1 MDKRDR
7 IRGAMIGCAA
17 GDALGYPVEA
27 LSEAAIVERYGL
39 RGITDYD
46 LDENGTARITAD
58 TQLMLLSANGILFAH
73 TRGALRGIMAP
84 VYQYFDAFY
93 MDWYRLQTEK
103 QPRRARCGWINAYPA
118 LSAKRAPSPTS
129 MRVFSSNKFGSM
141 DEPINDSKG
150 SACLLRAVPIGLSYF
165 RDPAH
170 VLDLAANTAALTHG
184 NEVAWMASGALALII
199 SLIIH
204 QELSITEAVN
214 KTLKALDKSFPDSRK
229 AVNELS
235 RTIRS
240 AVSLASSASSDLDA
254 IHALGEGWV
263 AEESL
268 AIGLLSALRHENDI
282 AGAMTFAANHG
293 GDSNN
298 TAAIAGMLVGA
309 RIGFNAIP
317 DRFVDRIELVDV
329 ILELA
334 DDVTTDCPMYDWGP
348 SNPVWE
354 HKYIY
359 HDYAYW
365 RRRTPEAKED
375 KEDKEDK
382 EGEAKQTD

>member
-17 GDALGYPVEA
+17 GDALGYPVKA

-46 LDENGTARITAD
+46 LDENGTAHFTAD

-129 MRVFSSNKFGSM
+129 MRVFSSDKFGSM
-141 DEPINDSKG
+141 DKPVNDSKG
-150 SACLLRAVPIGLSYF
+150 SGCLLRAAPIGLSYSD
-165 RDPAH
+165 DPAYI
-170 VLDLAANTAALTHG
+170 LDLAANTAALTHG
-184 NEVAWMASGALALII
+184 NEVTWVASGVLALII

-204 QELSITEAVN
+204 QELSIAEAVN
-214 KTLKALDKSFPDSRK
+214 ETLKALDKSFPDSRK
-229 AVNELS
+229 AVHELLS
-235 RTIRS
+235 SIWS
-240 AVSLASSASSDLDA
+240 ARPLATSASSDLDA

-263 AEESL
+263 SNEAL
-268 AIGLLSALRHENDI
+268 AIGILCALRYENDI

-293 GDSNN
+293 GNSST

-317 DRFVDRIELVDV
+317 DRFVDRLELVDV

-334 DDVTTDCPMYDWGP
+334 DDVTTDCPMSDWGP

-359 HDYAYW
+359 EDYAYW

-375 KEDKEDK
+375 KDDK
-382 EGEAKQTD
+382 EGEAKQTN

>member
-84 VYQYFDAFY
+84 VYPYFDAFY
-93 MDWYRLQTEK
+93 MDWYRLQTTE
-103 QPRRARCGWINAYPA
+103 RASRSRVGWINAYPA

-129 MRVFSSNKFGSM
+129 MRVFSSDKFGSM
-141 DEPINDSKG
+141 DEPVNDSKG
-150 SACLLRAVPIGLSYF
+150 SGCLLRTVPIGLSYSD
-165 RDPAH
+165 DPAYL
-170 VLDLAANTAALTHG
+170 LDLAANTAALTHG
-184 NEVAWMASGALALII
+184 NEVAWMASRALALII

-214 KTLKALDKSFPDSRK
+214 KTLKALDKSFPDSRT
-229 AVNELS
+229 VVYELS

-240 AVSLASSASSDLDA
+240 AMSLATSASSDLDA
-254 IHALGEGWV
+254 IHALGKGWV
-263 AEESL
+263 AEEAL

-293 GDSNN
+293 GDSNT
-298 TAAIAGMLVGA
+298 TAAIAGTLVGA

-317 DRFVDRIELVDV
+317 DRFVDRLELVDV

-334 DDVTTDCPMYDWGP
+334 DDVTTDCPMSDWGP

-359 HDYAYW
+359 EDYAYW
-365 RRRTPEAKED
+365 RRRTPEATEAKEAT
-375 KEDKEDK
+375 ED
-382 EGEAKQTD
+382 EAKQTD

>member
-1 MDKRDR
+1 MDRRDR

-17 GDALGYPVEA
+17 GDALGYPVER
-27 LSEAAIVERYGL
+27 LSETAIAERYGL

-93 MDWYRLQTEK
+93 FDWYRVQTTE
-103 QPRRARCGWINAYPA
+103 RASRSRVGWISAYPSSSAQRA
-118 LSAKRAPSPTS
+118 LSPTS
-129 MRVFSSNKFGSM
+129 MKVFSSDKFGSM
-141 DEPINDSKG
+141 DEPVNDSKG
-150 SACLLRAVPIGLSYF
+150 SGCLLRAVPIGLSYSD
-165 RDPAH
+165 DPAYI
-170 VLDLAANTAALTHG
+170 LDLAANTAALTHG
-184 NEVAWMASGALALII
+184 HKLAWISSGALALII

-214 KTLKALDKSFPDSRK
+214 QTLKALEETFPDSRTT
-229 AVNELS
+229 VVYELLRS
-235 RTIRS
+235 IRP

-254 IHALGEGWV
+254 IHSLGEGWV
-263 AEESL
+263 AEEAL
-268 AIGLLSALRHENDI
+268 AIGLLCALRHENDI

-293 GDSNN
+293 GNSNT

-309 RIGFNAIP
+309 RIGFSAIP
-317 DRFVDRIELVDV
+317 DRFVDRLELVDV

-334 DDVTTDCPMYDWGP
+334 DDVTTDCPMSDWGP

-354 HKYIY
+354 HKYTY
-359 HDYAYW
+359 CDYAYW
-365 RRRTPEAKED
+365 RRRNPEATEA
-375 KEDKEDK
+375 K

>member
-46 LDENGTARITAD
+46 LDENGTAHFTAD

-118 LSAKRAPSPTS
+118 LSAKRSSSPTS
-129 MRVFSSNKFGSM
+129 MGVFSSDKFGSM
-141 DEPINDSKG
+141 DEPVNDSKG
-150 SACLLRAVPIGLSYF
+150 SGCLLRAVPIGLSYF

-184 NEVAWMASGALALII
+184 HKLAWISSGAFALLVSHIV
-199 SLIIH
+199 H
-204 QELSITEAVN
+204 EELSIAEAVN
-214 KTLKALDKSFPDSRK
+214 KTLKALDKSFPDSRE
-229 AVNELS
+229 AVNELW
-235 RTIRS
+235 RAIRS
-240 AVSLASSASSDLDA
+240 AMSLATSASSDLDA
-254 IHALGEGWV
+254 IHALGKGWV
-263 AEESL
+263 AEEAL

-309 RIGFNAIP
+309 RVGFNAIP
-317 DRFVDRIELVDV
+317 DRFVDRLELVDV

-348 SNPVWE
+348 RNPVWE
-354 HKYIY
+354 HKYI
-359 HDYAYW
+359 HSDYAYW
-365 RRRTPEAKED
+365 RRRTPEATEAKEAT
-375 KEDKEDK
+375 ED
-382 EGEAKQTD
+382 EAKQTD

>member
-17 GDALGYPVEA
+17 GDALGYPVKV

-39 RGITDYD
+39 RGITAYD
-46 LDENGTARITAD
+46 LDESGTAHFTAD

-129 MRVFSSNKFGSM
+129 MRVFSSDKFGSM
-141 DEPINDSKG
+141 DEPVNDSKG
-150 SACLLRAVPIGLSYF
+150 SGCLLRAVPIGLSYSD
-165 RDPAH
+165 DPAYI
-170 VLDLAANTAALTHG
+170 LDLAANTAALTHG
-184 NEVAWMASGALALII
+184 NEVAWVASGVLALII

-204 QELSITEAVN
+204 QELSIAEAVN
-214 KTLKALDKSFPDSRK
+214 ETLKALDKSFPDSRK
-229 AVNELS
+229 AVHELLS
-235 RTIRS
+235 SIWS
-240 AVSLASSASSDLDA
+240 ARPLATSASSDLDA

-263 AEESL
+263 SNEAL
-268 AIGLLSALRHENDI
+268 AIGILCALRYENDI

-293 GDSNN
+293 GNSST

-317 DRFVDRIELVDV
+317 DRFVDRLELVDV

-334 DDVTTDCPMYDWGP
+334 DDVTTDCPMSDWGP

-359 HDYAYW
+359 EDYAYW

-375 KEDKEDK
+375 KEDKE
-382 EGEAKQTD
+382 GEAKQTN

>member
-17 GDALGYPVEA
+17 GDALGYPVKV
-27 LSEAAIVERYGL
+27 LSEATIVERYGL
-39 RGITDYD
+39 RGITAYD

-129 MRVFSSNKFGSM
+129 MRVFSSDKFGSM
-141 DEPINDSKG
+141 DKPVNDSKG
-150 SACLLRAVPIGLSYF
+150 SGCLLRAAPIGLSYSD
-165 RDPAH
+165 DPAYI
-170 VLDLAANTAALTHG
+170 LDLAANTAALTHG
-184 NEVAWMASGALALII
+184 NEVTWVASGVLALII

-204 QELSITEAVN
+204 QELSIAEAVN
-214 KTLKALDKSFPDSRK
+214 ETLKALDKSFPDSRK
-229 AVNELS
+229 AVHELLS
-235 RTIRS
+235 SIWS
-240 AVSLASSASSDLDA
+240 ARPLATSASSDLDA

-263 AEESL
+263 SNEAL
-268 AIGLLSALRHENDI
+268 AIGILCALRYENDI

-293 GDSNN
+293 GNSST

-317 DRFVDRIELVDV
+317 DRFVDRLELVDV

-334 DDVTTDCPMYDWGP
+334 DDVTTDCPMSDWGP

-359 HDYAYW
+359 EDYAYW

-375 KEDKEDK
+375 KDDK
-382 EGEAKQTD
+382 EGEAKQTN

>member
-17 GDALGYPVEA
+17 GDALGYPVEV

-46 LDENGTARITAD
+46 LAENGTARITAD

-93 MDWYRLQTEK
+93 MDWYRLQTTE
-103 QPRRARCGWINAYPA
+103 RASRSRVGWISAYPS
-118 LSAKRAPSPTS
+118 LSAQRAPSPTV
-129 MRVFSSNKFGSM
+129 MEVAATKKFGSM
-141 DEPINDSKG
+141 DEPVNDSKG
-150 SACLLRAVPIGLSYF
+150 SGCLLRAFPIGLSYF

-184 NEVAWMASGALALII
+184 HKLAWISSGTFALLVSHIV
-199 SLIIH
+199 H
-204 QELSITEAVN
+204 EELSIAEAVK
-214 KTLKALDKSFPDSRK
+214 KTLKALDNSFPDSRK

-254 IHALGEGWV
+254 IHALGKGWV
-263 AEESL
+263 ADEAL
-268 AIGLLSALRHENDI
+268 AIGILCALRHENDI

-298 TAAIAGMLVGA
+298 TAAIAGTLVGA

-317 DRFVDRIELVDV
+317 DRFVDRLELVDV

-334 DDVTTDCPMYDWGP
+334 DDVTTDCPMSDWGP

-354 HKYIY
+354 HKYI
-359 HDYAYW
+359 HSDYAYW
-365 RRRTPEAKED
+365 RRRNPDIGKAPKE
-375 KEDKEDK
+375 E
-382 EGEAKQTD
+382 TD

>member
-1 MDKRDR
+1 MDRRDR

-17 GDALGYPVEA
+17 GDALGYLVEA
-27 LSEAAIVERYGL
+27 LSEAAIAERYGL

-84 VYQYFDAFY
+84 VYKYFDAFY
-93 MDWYRLQTEK
+93 MDWYRLQTTE
-103 QPRRARCGWINAYPA
+103 RASRSRVGWISAYPS
-118 LSAKRAPSPTS
+118 LSSQRAPSPTS
-129 MRVFSSNKFGSM
+129 MRVFSSGKFGSM
-141 DEPINDSKG
+141 DEPVNDSKG
-150 SACLLRAVPIGLSYF
+150 SGCLLRAVPIGLSYS
-165 RDPAH
+165 RDPNRI
-170 VLDLAANTAALTHG
+170 VELGANTAALTHG

-214 KTLKALDKSFPDSRK
+214 KTLKVLDESFPNSST
-229 AVNELS
+229 VVYELS

-254 IHALGEGWV
+254 IHSLGEGWV
-263 AEESL
+263 AEEAL

-293 GDSNN
+293 GNSNT

-317 DRFVDRIELVDV
+317 DRFVDRLELVDV

-359 HDYAYW
+359 SDYAYW
-365 RRRTPEAKED
+365 RRRNPDIEKAPQEET
-375 KEDKEDK
+375 
-382 EGEAKQTD
+382 G

>member
-17 GDALGYPVEA
+17 GDALGYPVKV

-39 RGITDYD
+39 RGITAYD

-129 MRVFSSNKFGSM
+129 MRVFSSDKFGSM
-141 DEPINDSKG
+141 DKPVNDSKG
-150 SACLLRAVPIGLSYF
+150 SGCLLRAAPIGLSYSD
-165 RDPAH
+165 DPAYI
-170 VLDLAANTAALTHG
+170 LDLAANTAALTHG
-184 NEVAWMASGALALII
+184 NEVTWVASGVLALII

-204 QELSITEAVN
+204 QELSIAEAVN
-214 KTLKALDKSFPDSRK
+214 ETLKALDKSFPDSRK
-229 AVNELS
+229 AVHELLS
-235 RTIRS
+235 SIWS
-240 AVSLASSASSDLDA
+240 ARPLATSASSDLDA

-263 AEESL
+263 SNEAL
-268 AIGLLSALRHENDI
+268 AIGILCALRYENDI

-293 GDSNN
+293 GNSST

-317 DRFVDRIELVDV
+317 DRFVDRLELVDV

-334 DDVTTDCPMYDWGP
+334 DDVTTDCPMSDWGP

-359 HDYAYW
+359 EDYAYW

-375 KEDKEDK
+375 KDDK
-382 EGEAKQTD
+382 EGEAKQTN

>member
-17 GDALGYPVEA
+17 GDALGYPVKV
-27 LSEAAIVERYGL
+27 LSEATIVERYGL

-93 MDWYRLQTEK
+93 MNWYRLQTTE
-103 QPRRARCGWINAYPA
+103 RASRSRVGWINAYPA

-129 MRVFSSNKFGSM
+129 MGVFSSDKFGSM
-141 DEPINDSKG
+141 DEPVNDSKG
-150 SACLLRAVPIGLSYF
+150 SGCLLRAFPIGLSYF

-184 NEVAWMASGALALII
+184 HKLAWISSGAFALLVSHIV
-199 SLIIH
+199 H
-204 QELSITEAVN
+204 EELSIAEAVK
-214 KTLKALDKSFPDSRK
+214 KTLKALDNSFRDSLT
-229 AVNELS
+229 VVHELMRS
-235 RTIRS
+235 IRS

-254 IHALGEGWV
+254 IHSLGEGWV
-263 AEESL
+263 AEEAL

-293 GDSNN
+293 GNSNT
-298 TAAIAGMLVGA
+298 TAAIAGTLVGA

-317 DRFVDRIELVDV
+317 DRFVDRLELVDV

-334 DDVTTDCPMYDWGP
+334 DDVTTDCPMSEWGP
-348 SNPVWE
+348 RNPVWV

-359 HDYAYW
+359 EDYAYW
-365 RRRTPEAKED
+365 RRRNPEAEEAKED
-375 KEDKEDK
+375 
-382 EGEAKQTD
+382 EAGQTD

>member
-17 GDALGYPVEA
+17 GDALGYPVKV

-39 RGITDYD
+39 RGITAYD
-46 LDENGTARITAD
+46 LDENGTACFTAD

-93 MDWYRLQTEK
+93 MDWYRLQTTE
-103 QPRRARCGWINAYPA
+103 RASRSRVGWINAYPA

-129 MRVFSSNKFGSM
+129 MRVFSSDKFGSM
-141 DEPINDSKG
+141 DEPVNDSKG
-150 SACLLRAVPIGLSYF
+150 SGCLLRAVPIGLSYSD
-165 RDPAH
+165 DPAYI
-170 VLDLAANTAALTHG
+170 LDLAANTAALTHG
-184 NEVAWMASGALALII
+184 NDVAWVASGVLALII

-204 QELSITEAVN
+204 QELSIAEAVN
-214 KTLKALDKSFPDSRK
+214 ETLKSLDKSFPDSRK
-229 AVNELS
+229 AVHELLS
-235 RTIRS
+235 SIWS
-240 AVSLASSASSDLDA
+240 ARPLATSASSDLDA

-263 AEESL
+263 ANEAL
-268 AIGLLSALRHENDI
+268 AIGILCALRYENDI

-293 GDSNN
+293 GNSNA

-317 DRFVDRIELVDV
+317 DRFVDRLELVDV

-334 DDVTTDCPMYDWGP
+334 DDVTTDCPMSDWGP

-359 HDYAYW
+359 EDYAYW

-375 KEDKEDK
+375 KEDKE
-382 EGEAKQTD
+382 GEAKQTD

>member
-1 MDKRDR
+1 MDRRDR

-27 LSEAAIVERYGL
+27 LSEAAIAERYGL

-84 VYQYFDAFY
+84 VYKYFDAFY
-93 MDWYRLQTEK
+93 MDWYRLQTTE
-103 QPRRARCGWINAYPA
+103 RASRSRVGWISAYPS
-118 LSAKRAPSPTS
+118 LSSQRAPSPT
-129 MRVFSSNKFGSM
+129 MRVFSSGKFGSM
-141 DEPINDSKG
+141 DEPVNDSKG
-150 SACLLRAVPIGLSYF
+150 SGCLLRAVPIGLSYS
-165 RDPAH
+165 RDPNRI
-170 VLDLAANTAALTHG
+170 VELGANTAALTHG

-214 KTLKALDKSFPDSRK
+214 KTLKVLDESFPNSST
-229 AVNELS
+229 VVYELS

-254 IHALGEGWV
+254 IHALGKGW
-263 AEESL
+263 AADEAL
-268 AIGLLSALRHENDI
+268 AIGLLCALRHENDI
-282 AGAMTFAANHG
+282 AGAITFAANHC

-298 TAAIAGMLVGA
+298 TAAIAGTLVGA

-317 DRFVDRIELVDV
+317 DRFVDRLELVDV

-359 HDYAYW
+359 SDYAYW
-365 RRRTPEAKED
+365 RRRNPDIEKAPQEET
-375 KEDKEDK
+375 
-382 EGEAKQTD
+382 G

>member
-17 GDALGYPVEA
+17 GDALGYPVKV

-39 RGITDYD
+39 RGITAYD
-46 LDENGTARITAD
+46 LDENGTAHFTAD

-129 MRVFSSNKFGSM
+129 MRVFSSDKFGSM
-141 DEPINDSKG
+141 DDPVNDSKG
-150 SACLLRAVPIGLSYF
+150 SGCLLRAVPIGLSYSD
-165 RDPAH
+165 DPAYI
-170 VLDLAANTAALTHG
+170 LDLAANTAALTHG
-184 NEVAWMASGALALII
+184 NEVAWVASGVLALII

-204 QELSITEAVN
+204 QELSIAEAVN
-214 KTLKALDKSFPDSRK
+214 ETLKALDKSFPDSRK
-229 AVNELS
+229 AVHELLS
-235 RTIRS
+235 SIWS
-240 AVSLASSASSDLDA
+240 ARPLATSASSDLDA

-263 AEESL
+263 SNEAL
-268 AIGLLSALRHENDI
+268 AIGILCALRYENDI

-293 GDSNN
+293 GNSST

-317 DRFVDRIELVDV
+317 DRFVDRLELVDV

-334 DDVTTDCPMYDWGP
+334 DDVTTDCPMSDWGP

-359 HDYAYW
+359 EDYAYW

-375 KEDKEDK
+375 KEDKE
-382 EGEAKQTD
+382 GEAKQTN

>member
-17 GDALGYPVEA
+17 GDALGYPVEI

-84 VYQYFDAFY
+84 VYTYFPDFY

-103 QPRRARCGWINAYPA
+103 RTRRARCGWINAYPA
-118 LSAKRAPSPTS
+118 LSAKRALSPTVVKVAAS
-129 MRVFSSNKFGSM
+129 KKFGSM
-141 DEPINDSKG
+141 DEPVNDSKG
-150 SACLLRAVPIGLSYF
+150 SACLLRAVPIGLSYS
-165 RDPAH
+165 RDPAYI
-170 VLDLAANTAALTHG
+170 LYLGANTAALTHG

-214 KTLKALDKSFPDSRK
+214 KTLKALDKSFPDSRTV
-229 AVNELS
+229 VNELS
-235 RTIRS
+235 YTIHS
-240 AVSLASSASSDLDA
+240 AMSLATSASSDLDA
-254 IHALGEGWV
+254 IHALGKGWV
-263 AEESL
+263 ADEAL
-268 AIGLLSALRHENDI
+268 AIGLLCALRHENDI

-298 TAAIAGMLVGA
+298 TAAIAGTLVGA

-317 DRFVDRIELVDV
+317 DRFVDRLELVDV

-359 HDYAYW
+359 CDYAYW
-365 RRRTPEAKED
+365 RRRNPDIEKAPKE
-375 KEDKEDK
+375 E
-382 EGEAKQTD
+382 TD

>member
-17 GDALGYPVEA
+17 GDALGYPVEV

-46 LDENGTARITAD
+46 LDENGAAHFTAD

-84 VYQYFDAFY
+84 VYTYFPDFY

-103 QPRRARCGWINAYPA
+103 RPRRARCGWITAYPA
-118 LSAKRAPSPTS
+118 LSAKRALSPTV
-129 MRVFSSNKFGSM
+129 MEVAATKKFGSM
-141 DEPINDSKG
+141 DEPVNDSKG
-150 SACLLRAVPIGLSYF
+150 SACLLRAVPIGLSYS
-165 RDPAH
+165 RDPNRI
-170 VLDLAANTAALTHG
+170 VELGANTAALTHG

-214 KTLKALDKSFPDSRK
+214 KTLKALCKSFPDAST
-229 AVNELS
+229 VVYELS

-254 IHALGEGWV
+254 IHALGQGWV
-263 AEESL
+263 ADEAL
-268 AIGLLSALRHENDI
+268 AIGILCALRHENDI

-298 TAAIAGMLVGA
+298 TAAIAGTLVGA

-317 DRFVDRIELVDV
+317 DRFVDRLELVDV

-365 RRRTPEAKED
+365 RRHTPEPTED
-375 KEDKEDK
+375 QDKK
-382 EGEAKQTD
+382 TD

>member
-1 MDKRDR
+1 MDRRDR

-17 GDALGYPVEA
+17 GDALGYPVER
-27 LSEAAIVERYGL
+27 LSETAIAERYGL

-93 MDWYRLQTEK
+93 FDWYRVQTTE
-103 QPRRARCGWINAYPA
+103 RASRSRVGWISAYPSSSAQRA
-118 LSAKRAPSPTS
+118 LSPTS
-129 MRVFSSNKFGSM
+129 MKVFSSDKFGSM
-141 DEPINDSKG
+141 DEPVNDSKG
-150 SACLLRAVPIGLSYF
+150 SGCLLRAVPIGLSYSD
-165 RDPAH
+165 DPAYI
-170 VLDLAANTAALTHG
+170 LDLAANTAALTHG
-184 NEVAWMASGALALII
+184 HKLAWISSGALALII

-204 QELSITEAVN
+204 QELSITEDVN
-214 KTLKALDKSFPDSRK
+214 QTLKALEDTFPDSRTT
-229 AVNELS
+229 VVYELLRS
-235 RTIRS
+235 IRP
-240 AVSLASSASSDLDA
+240 AVSLATSASSDLDA
-254 IHALGEGWV
+254 IHALGKGWV
-263 AEESL
+263 ADEAL
-268 AIGLLSALRHENDI
+268 AIGILCALRHENAI

-293 GDSNN
+293 GNSST

-317 DRFVDRIELVDV
+317 DRFVDRLELVDV

-348 SNPVWE
+348 SNPMWE

-359 HDYAYW
+359 HDYTYW
-365 RRRTPEAKED
+365 RRRTPEAT
-375 KEDKEDK
+375 EDKEDK

>member
-1 MDKRDR
+1 
-7 IRGAMIGCAA
+7 MIGCAA
-17 GDALGYPVEA
+17 GDALGYPVKA

-39 RGITDYD
+39 RGITDYG

-93 MDWYRLQTEK
+93 MNWYRLQTTE
-103 QPRRARCGWINAYPA
+103 RASRSRVGWINAYPS
-118 LSAKRAPSPTS
+118 LSAQRAPSPTS
-129 MRVFSSNKFGSM
+129 MGVFSSDKFGSM
-141 DEPINDSKG
+141 DEPVNDSKG
-150 SACLLRAVPIGLSYF
+150 SGYLLRAVPVGLSYF

-184 NEVAWMASGALALII
+184 HKLAWISSGAFALLVSHIA
-199 SLIIH
+199 H
-204 QELSITEAVN
+204 EELSIAEAVK
-214 KTLKALDKSFPDSRK
+214 KTLKALDNSFPDSLT
-229 AVNELS
+229 VVHELMRS
-235 RTIRS
+235 IRS

-254 IHALGEGWV
+254 IHSLGEGWV
-263 AEESL
+263 AEEAL

-293 GDSNN
+293 GNSNT
-298 TAAIAGMLVGA
+298 TAAIAGTLVGA

-317 DRFVDRIELVDV
+317 DRFVDRLELVDV

-334 DDVTTDCPMYDWGP
+334 DDVTTDCPMSDWGP

-359 HDYAYW
+359 EDYAYW
-365 RRRTPEAKED
+365 RRRNPEAEEAKED
-375 KEDKEDK
+375 
-382 EGEAKQTD
+382 EAGQTD

>member
-46 LDENGTARITAD
+46 LDENGTAHFTAD

-84 VYQYFDAFY
+84 VYTYFPGFY

-118 LSAKRAPSPTS
+118 LSAKRALSPTVVKVAAS
-129 MRVFSSNKFGSM
+129 VKFGSM

-150 SACLLRAVPIGLSYF
+150 SGCLLRAVPIGLSYSD
-165 RDPAH
+165 DPAYI
-170 VLDLAANTAALTHG
+170 LDLAANTAALTHG
-184 NEVAWMASGALALII
+184 HKLAWISSGALALII

-214 KTLKALDKSFPDSRK
+214 QTLKALEETFPDSRTT
-229 AVNELS
+229 VVYELLRS
-235 RTIRS
+235 IRP

-254 IHALGEGWV
+254 IHSLGEGWV
-263 AEESL
+263 AEEAL
-268 AIGLLSALRHENDI
+268 AIGLLCALRHENDI

-293 GDSNN
+293 GNSNT

-309 RIGFNAIP
+309 RIGFSAIP
-317 DRFVDRIELVDV
+317 DRFVDRLELVDV

-334 DDVTTDCPMYDWGP
+334 DDVTTDCPMSDWGP

-354 HKYIY
+354 HKYTY
-359 HDYAYW
+359 CDYAYW
-365 RRRTPEAKED
+365 RRRTPEAT
-375 KEDKEDK
+375 EDKEDK

>member
-17 GDALGYPVEA
+17 GDALGYPVKV

-39 RGITDYD
+39 RGITAYD

-129 MRVFSSNKFGSM
+129 MRVFSSDKFGSM
-141 DEPINDSKG
+141 DKPVNDSKG
-150 SACLLRAVPIGLSYF
+150 SGCLLRAAPIGLSYSD
-165 RDPAH
+165 DPAYI
-170 VLDLAANTAALTHG
+170 LDLAANTAALTHG
-184 NEVAWMASGALALII
+184 NEVTWVTSGVLALII

-204 QELSITEAVN
+204 QELSIAEAVN
-214 KTLKALDKSFPDSRK
+214 ETLKALDKSFPDSRK
-229 AVNELS
+229 AVHELLS
-235 RTIRS
+235 SIWS
-240 AVSLASSASSDLDA
+240 ARPLATSASSDLDA

-263 AEESL
+263 SNEAL
-268 AIGLLSALRHENDI
+268 AIGILCALRYENDI

-293 GDSNN
+293 GNSST

-317 DRFVDRIELVDV
+317 DRFVDRLELVDV

-359 HDYAYW
+359 EDYAYW

-375 KEDKEDK
+375 KDDK
-382 EGEAKQTD
+382 EGEAKQTN

>member
-17 GDALGYPVEA
+17 GDALGYQVKV

-129 MRVFSSNKFGSM
+129 MRVFSSDKFGSM
-141 DEPINDSKG
+141 DKPVNDSKG
-150 SACLLRAVPIGLSYF
+150 SGCLLRAAPIGLSYSD
-165 RDPAH
+165 DPAYI
-170 VLDLAANTAALTHG
+170 LDLAANTAALTHG
-184 NEVAWMASGALALII
+184 NEVTWVASGVLALII

-204 QELSITEAVN
+204 QELSIAEAVN
-214 KTLKALDKSFPDSRK
+214 ETLKALDKSFPDSRK
-229 AVNELS
+229 AVHELLS
-235 RTIRS
+235 SIWS
-240 AVSLASSASSDLDA
+240 ARPLATSASSDLDA

-263 AEESL
+263 SNEAL
-268 AIGLLSALRHENDI
+268 AIGILCALRYENDI

-293 GDSNN
+293 GNSST

-317 DRFVDRIELVDV
+317 DRFVDRLELVDV

-334 DDVTTDCPMYDWGP
+334 DDVTTDCPMSDWGP

-359 HDYAYW
+359 EDYAYW

-375 KEDKEDK
+375 KDDK
-382 EGEAKQTD
+382 EGEAKQTN

>member
-17 GDALGYPVEA
+17 GDALGYPVKV

-39 RGITDYD
+39 RGITAYD

-129 MRVFSSNKFGSM
+129 MRVFSSDKFGSM
-141 DEPINDSKG
+141 DEPVNDSKG
-150 SACLLRAVPIGLSYF
+150 SGCLLRAVPIGLSYSD
-165 RDPAH
+165 DPAYI
-170 VLDLAANTAALTHG
+170 LDLAANTAALTHG
-184 NEVAWMASGALALII
+184 NEVAWVASGVLALII

-204 QELSITEAVN
+204 QELSIAEAVN
-214 KTLKALDKSFPDSRK
+214 ETLKALDKSFPDSRK
-229 AVNELS
+229 AVHELLS
-235 RTIRS
+235 SIWS
-240 AVSLASSASSDLDA
+240 ARPLATSASSDLDA

-263 AEESL
+263 SNEAL
-268 AIGLLSALRHENDI
+268 AIGILCALRYENDI

-293 GDSNN
+293 GNSST

-317 DRFVDRIELVDV
+317 DRFVDRLELVDV

-334 DDVTTDCPMYDWGP
+334 DDVTTDCPMSDWGP

-359 HDYAYW
+359 EDYAYW
-365 RRRTPEAKED
+365 RRRTPEAKEA
-375 KEDKEDK
+375 KED
-382 EGEAKQTD
+382 EAKQTD

>member
-1 MDKRDR
+1 MDRRDR

-17 GDALGYPVEA
+17 GDALGYLVEA
-27 LSEAAIVERYGL
+27 LSEAAIAERYGL

-84 VYQYFDAFY
+84 VYKYFDAFY
-93 MDWYRLQTEK
+93 MDWYRLQTTE
-103 QPRRARCGWINAYPA
+103 RASRSRVGWISAYPS
-118 LSAKRAPSPTS
+118 LSSQRAPSPTS
-129 MRVFSSNKFGSM
+129 MRVFSSGKFGSM
-141 DEPINDSKG
+141 DEPVNDSKG
-150 SACLLRAVPIGLSYF
+150 SGCLLRAVPIGLSYS
-165 RDPAH
+165 RDPNRI
-170 VLDLAANTAALTHG
+170 VELGANTAALTHG

-214 KTLKALDKSFPDSRK
+214 KTLKVLDESFPNSST
-229 AVNELS
+229 VVYELS

-254 IHALGEGWV
+254 IHALGKGW
-263 AEESL
+263 AADEAL
-268 AIGLLSALRHENDI
+268 AIGLLCALRHENDI
-282 AGAMTFAANHG
+282 AGAITFAANHC

-298 TAAIAGMLVGA
+298 TAAIAGTLVGA

-317 DRFVDRIELVDV
+317 DRFVDRLELVDV

-359 HDYAYW
+359 SDYAYW
-365 RRRTPEAKED
+365 RRRNPDIEKAPQEET
-375 KEDKEDK
+375 
-382 EGEAKQTD
+382 G

>member
-1 MDKRDR
+1 MDRRDR

-27 LSEAAIVERYGL
+27 LSEASIVERYGL

-93 MDWYRLQTEK
+93 MDWYRLQTTE
-103 QPRRARCGWINAYPA
+103 RASRSRVGWINAYPA

-129 MRVFSSNKFGSM
+129 TRVFSSKKFGSM
-141 DEPINDSKG
+141 DEPVNDSKG
-150 SACLLRAVPIGLSYF
+150 SGCLLRTFPIGLSYF

-184 NEVAWMASGALALII
+184 HELAWMSSAALALIV
-199 SLIIH
+199 SHIIH
-204 QELSITEAVN
+204 TELPITEAVN
-214 KTLKALDKSFPDSRK
+214 KTLSVLHETFPDSRK
-229 AVNELS
+229 TVNELS

-254 IHALGEGWV
+254 IHALGQGWV
-263 AEESL
+263 ADEAL
-268 AIGLLSALRHENDI
+268 AIGILCALRHENDI

-293 GDSNN
+293 GDSNT
-298 TAAIAGMLVGA
+298 TAAIAGTLVGA
-309 RIGFNAIP
+309 RVGFSAIP
-317 DRFVDRIELVDV
+317 DRFVDRLELVDV

-334 DDVTTDCPMYDWGP
+334 DDVTTDCPMSDWGP
-348 SNPVWE
+348 RNPVWE
-354 HKYIY
+354 HNYT
-359 HDYAYW
+359 HSDYAYW
-365 RRRTPEAKED
+365 RRRTPEATEAKED
-375 KEDKEDK
+375 
-382 EGEAKQTD
+382 EAEQTN

>member
-17 GDALGYPVEA
+17 GDALGYPVKV

-39 RGITDYD
+39 RGITAYD

-129 MRVFSSNKFGSM
+129 MRVFSSDKFGSM
-141 DEPINDSKG
+141 DKPVNDSKG
-150 SACLLRAVPIGLSYF
+150 SGCLLRAAPIGLSYSD
-165 RDPAH
+165 DPAYI
-170 VLDLAANTAALTHG
+170 LDLAANTAALTHG
-184 NEVAWMASGALALII
+184 NEVTWVASGVLALII

-204 QELSITEAVN
+204 QELSIAEAVN
-214 KTLKALDKSFPDSRK
+214 ETLKALDKSFPDSRK
-229 AVNELS
+229 AVHELLS
-235 RTIRS
+235 SIWSTRP
-240 AVSLASSASSDLDA
+240 LATSASSDLDA

-263 AEESL
+263 SNEAL
-268 AIGLLSALRHENDI
+268 AIGILCALRYENDI

-293 GDSNN
+293 GNSST

-317 DRFVDRIELVDV
+317 DRFVDRLELVDV

-334 DDVTTDCPMYDWGP
+334 DDVTTDCPMSDWGP

-359 HDYAYW
+359 EDYAYW

-375 KEDKEDK
+375 KDDK
-382 EGEAKQTD
+382 EGEAKQTN

>member
-1 MDKRDR
+1 MDRRDR

-17 GDALGYPVEA
+17 GDALGYPVER
-27 LSEAAIVERYGL
+27 LSETAIAERYGL

-129 MRVFSSNKFGSM
+129 MRVFSSDKFGSM
-141 DEPINDSKG
+141 DKPVNDSKG
-150 SACLLRAVPIGLSYF
+150 SGCLLRAAPIGLSYSD
-165 RDPAH
+165 DPAYI
-170 VLDLAANTAALTHG
+170 LDLAANTAALTHG
-184 NEVAWMASGALALII
+184 NEVTWVASGVLALII

-204 QELSITEAVN
+204 QELSIAEAVN
-214 KTLKALDKSFPDSRK
+214 ETLKALDKSFPDSRK
-229 AVNELS
+229 AVHELLS
-235 RTIRS
+235 SIWS
-240 AVSLASSASSDLDA
+240 ARPLATSASSDLDA

-263 AEESL
+263 SNEAL
-268 AIGLLSALRHENDI
+268 AIGILCALRYENDI

-293 GDSNN
+293 GNSST

-309 RIGFNAIP
+309 RIGFSAIP
-317 DRFVDRIELVDV
+317 DRFVDRLELVDV

-334 DDVTTDCPMYDWGP
+334 DDVTTDCPMSDWGP

-354 HKYIY
+354 HKYTY
-359 HDYAYW
+359 CDYAYW

-375 KEDKEDK
+375 KEAK
-382 EGEAKQTD
+382 EGEAKQTN

>member
-1 MDKRDR
+1 MDRRDR

-27 LSEAAIVERYGL
+27 LSEAAIAERYGL

-84 VYQYFDAFY
+84 VYKYFDAFY
-93 MDWYRLQTEK
+93 MDWYRLQTTE
-103 QPRRARCGWINAYPA
+103 RASRSRVGWISAYPS
-118 LSAKRAPSPTS
+118 LSSQRAPSPTS
-129 MRVFSSNKFGSM
+129 MRVFSSGKFGSM
-141 DEPINDSKG
+141 DEPVNDSKG
-150 SACLLRAVPIGLSYF
+150 SGCLLRAVPIGLSYS
-165 RDPAH
+165 RDPNRI
-170 VLDLAANTAALTHG
+170 VELGANTAALTHG

-214 KTLKALDKSFPDSRK
+214 KTLKVLDESFPNSST
-229 AVNELS
+229 VVYELS

-254 IHALGEGWV
+254 IHALGKGW
-263 AEESL
+263 AADEAL
-268 AIGLLSALRHENDI
+268 AIGLLCALRHENDI
-282 AGAMTFAANHG
+282 AGAITFAANHC

-298 TAAIAGMLVGA
+298 TAAIAGTLVGA

-317 DRFVDRIELVDV
+317 DRFVDRLELVDV

-359 HDYAYW
+359 SDYAYW
-365 RRRTPEAKED
+365 RRRNPDIEKAPQEET
-375 KEDKEDK
+375 
-382 EGEAKQTD
+382 G

>member
-17 GDALGYPVEA
+17 GDALGYPVKV

-39 RGITDYD
+39 RGITAYD

-129 MRVFSSNKFGSM
+129 MRVFSSDKFGSM
-141 DEPINDSKG
+141 DKPVNDSKG
-150 SACLLRAVPIGLSYF
+150 SGCLLRAAPIGLSYSD
-165 RDPAH
+165 DPAYI
-170 VLDLAANTAALTHG
+170 LDLAANTAALTHG
-184 NEVAWMASGALALII
+184 NEVTWVASGVLALII

-204 QELSITEAVN
+204 QELSIAEAVN
-214 KTLKALDKSFPDSRK
+214 ETLKALDKSFPDSRK
-229 AVNELS
+229 AVHELLS
-235 RTIRS
+235 SIWS
-240 AVSLASSASSDLDA
+240 ARPLATSASSDLDA

-263 AEESL
+263 SNEAL
-268 AIGLLSALRHENDI
+268 AIGILCALRYENDI

-293 GDSNN
+293 GNSST

-317 DRFVDRIELVDV
+317 DRFVDRLELVDV

-334 DDVTTDCPMYDWGP
+334 DDVTTDCPMSDWGP

-359 HDYAYW
+359 EDYAYW

-375 KEDKEDK
+375 KEDKE
-382 EGEAKQTD
+382 GEAKQTN

>member
-17 GDALGYPVEA
+17 GDALGYPVKV

-39 RGITDYD
+39 RGITAYD

-129 MRVFSSNKFGSM
+129 MRVFSSDKFGSM
-141 DEPINDSKG
+141 DKPVNDSKG
-150 SACLLRAVPIGLSYF
+150 SGCLLRAVPIGLSYSD
-165 RDPAH
+165 DPAYI
-170 VLDLAANTAALTHG
+170 LDLAANTAALTHG
-184 NEVAWMASGALALII
+184 NEVAWVASGVLALII

-204 QELSITEAVN
+204 QELSIAEAVN
-214 KTLKALDKSFPDSRK
+214 ETLKALDKSFPDSRK
-229 AVNELS
+229 AVHELLS
-235 RTIRS
+235 SIWS
-240 AVSLASSASSDLDA
+240 ARPLATSASSELDA

-263 AEESL
+263 ANEAL
-268 AIGLLSALRHENDI
+268 AIGILCALRYENDI

-293 GDSNN
+293 GNSST

-317 DRFVDRIELVDV
+317 DRFVDRLELVDV

-334 DDVTTDCPMYDWGP
+334 DNVTTDCPMSDWGP

-359 HDYAYW
+359 EDYAYW
-365 RRRTPEAKED
+365 RRRTPEA
-375 KEDKEDK
+375 
-382 EGEAKQTD
+382 TDDPGKSK

>member
-1 MDKRDR
+1 MDRRDR

-27 LSEAAIVERYGL
+27 LSEAAIAERYGL

-84 VYQYFDAFY
+84 VYKYFDAFY
-93 MDWYRLQTEK
+93 MDWYRLQTTE
-103 QPRRARCGWINAYPA
+103 RASRSRVGWISAYPS
-118 LSAKRAPSPTS
+118 LSSQRAPSPTS
-129 MRVFSSNKFGSM
+129 MRVFSSGKFGSM
-141 DEPINDSKG
+141 DEPVNDSKG
-150 SACLLRAVPIGLSYF
+150 SGCLLRAVPIGLSYS
-165 RDPAH
+165 RDPNRI
-170 VLDLAANTAALTHG
+170 VELGANTAALTHG

-214 KTLKALDKSFPDSRK
+214 KTLKVLDESFPNSST
-229 AVNELS
+229 VVYELS

-254 IHALGEGWV
+254 IHSLGEGWV
-263 AEESL
+263 AEEAL

-282 AGAMTFAANHG
+282 AGAITFAANHG
-293 GDSNN
+293 GNSNT

-317 DRFVDRIELVDV
+317 DRFVDRLELVDV

-359 HDYAYW
+359 SDYAYW
-365 RRRTPEAKED
+365 RRRNPDIEKAPQEET
-375 KEDKEDK
+375 
-382 EGEAKQTD
+382 G